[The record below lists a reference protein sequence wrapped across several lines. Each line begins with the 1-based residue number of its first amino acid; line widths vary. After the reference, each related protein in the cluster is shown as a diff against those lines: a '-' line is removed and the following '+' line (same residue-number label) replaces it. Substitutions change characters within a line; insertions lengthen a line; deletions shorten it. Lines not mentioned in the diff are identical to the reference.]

1 MSLLRVAPYHHV
13 DLPAPE
19 ARSSV
24 SIEEALTARR
34 SVRRFG
40 AGSLTIAEIGQLLWA
55 AQGRIG
61 LGGHRTAPSA
71 GATYPLELY
80 MAAGNVEDLLAG
92 LYAYSVHHHD
102 LALLRA
108 GDLRQGI
115 AAAAFHQDW
124 IAMAAIVLII
134 AADYRRTEADY
145 GSRGKRYVHIEAGH
159 VGQNVYLQA
168 VRLGLGT
175 TEVGA
180 FGDRAIKKA
189 LELPAAH
196 DVVVLLPIGRLA

>member
-1 MSLLRVAPYHHV
+1 MSLLRVALDHHV

-24 SIEEALTARR
+24 SIEEALAARR

-55 AQGRIG
+55 AQGSIG
-61 LGGHRTAPSA
+61 LGGYRTAPSA

-80 MAAGNVEDLLAG
+80 LAAGSVEDLLAG
-92 LYAYSVHHHD
+92 LYCYSVHEHD
-102 LALLRA
+102 LALLRR
-108 GDLRQGI
+108 GDLRQEV

-124 IAMAAIVLII
+124 IATAAIVLVI

-189 LELPAAH
+189 LGLP
-196 DVVVLLPIGRLA
+196 LLMTSSSFCRLAG

>member
-1 MSLLRVAPYHHV
+1 MSLLHIPAEHHV

-19 ARSSV
+19 ARSGV
-24 SIEEALTARR
+24 SIEEALAARC

-40 AGSLTIAEIGQLLWA
+40 PGSLTVAEIGQLLWA

-71 GATYPLELY
+71 GATYPLALY
-80 MAAGNVEDLLAG
+80 VAAGSVEDLLTG
-92 LYAYSVHHHD
+92 FYAYSVDQHD
-102 LALLRA
+102 LVLLRA
-108 GDLRQGI
+108 GDLRQEI
-115 AAAAFHQDW
+115 AAAALDQEW
-124 IAMAAIVLII
+124 IATAAAVLVI
-134 AADYRRTEADY
+134 AADYGRTEATY

-159 VGQNVYLQA
+159 AGQNVYLQA

-180 FGDRAIKKA
+180 FSDRAVKRV
-189 LELPAAH
+189 LELPASH
-196 DVVVLLPIGRLA
+196 DVIVILPIGRLV